1 MDFALM
7 EQVAQGLQ
15 RVKPSKYVFCYAV
28 TLSWALNCYAGH
40 LPRNHMQRGEYCVK
54 LSKEAV
60 QAFKQCFPEGT
71 APEVKI
77 RA

>member
-1 MDFALM
+1 MDIELM

-15 RVKPSKYVFCYAV
+15 RVKPSRYVFAYAV
-28 TLSWALNCYAGH
+28 TMAWALNCFAGH
-40 LPRNHMQRGEYCVK
+40 IPRNHWQSGEYCVK

-77 RA
+77 KA